1 MTAQNDAPEQVLLN
15 DFRAQWA
22 AHGPGLV
29 EAFSRVGA
37 SGWLVLGQEVTAF
50 ERALADHVGLPFAVG
65 VGNGLDA
72 LEIAL
77 RVHGIG
83 PGATVITTP
92 LTAFATTLAIVR
104 AGARPLFVDVDAS
117 GLLDLDEVERVL
129 RARRDVRA
137 LMPVHLFG
145 HAADVGRLESLAA
158 AHGVVLVEDCAQAI
172 GARSGGRPVGAG
184 SPLSATSFYPTKNL
198 GAMGDGGA
206 VFARTEELRARA
218 AAVRDYGQSARYVH
232 DTLGMNSRLD
242 EVQAALLRSVLL
254 PDLGPATERRR
265 AIADRYRREIRS
277 PHVELVPVPEKSESV
292 WHLFPVL
299 VRGDRERFRA
309 ALAAK
314 GIQSGVHYPTLTS
327 DQRALEGV
335 DFVREGDLPRARD
348 FAAREVSLP
357 MHRYLTDE
365 QVTRVIVACNA
376 FE

>member
-1 MTAQNDAPEQVLLN
+1 MVFISLMLSAALN
-15 DFRAQWA
+15 AGLAMYQW
-22 AHGPGLV
+22 
-29 EAFSRVGA
+29 
-37 SGWLVLGQEVTAF
+37 F
-50 ERALADHVGLPFAVG
+50 ELITVRRGGSTVCSVNETVNCATVWNSPFA
-65 VGNGLDA
+65 
-72 LEIAL
+72 
-77 RVHGIG
+77 
-83 PGATVITTP
+83 
-92 LTAFATTLAIVR
+92 
-104 AGARPLFVDVDAS
+104 
-117 GLLDLDEVERVL
+117 
-129 RARRDVRA
+129 
-137 LMPVHLFG
+137 
-145 HAADVGRLESLAA
+145 
-158 AHGVVLVEDCAQAI
+158 
-172 GARSGGRPVGAG
+172 
-184 SPLSATSFYPTKNL
+184 SA
-198 GAMGDGGA
+198 
-206 VFARTEELRARA
+206 
-218 AAVRDYGQSARYVH
+218 VH

-365 QVTRVIVACNA
+365 QVARVVAACNA